1 MNNLEDRTIELEWL
15 YGKTLSEI
23 EAIITD
29 MGQKKFV
36 AKQICDWLYK
46 KNIHSI
52 DLMSNLPLSLRESL
66 KERYCVGSM
75 EHSRVDTST
84 DGTKK
89 YLFPISKNN
98 FIESA
103 YIPDRDRATLC
114 VSSQCGC
121 RMGCKFCMTGRQPL
135 RNNLSAGEILNQIK
149 SLPERENLSN
159 VVYMGMGEPLD
170 NIDNVLKSIEILT
183 QSWGYGWSPTRITLS
198 TIGLTPA
205 LIRFMKESKAN
216 LTISLHAA
224 DLCKREALM
233 PIQKRYNIEEIV
245 SEIRKFDFA
254 HQRRV
259 SFGYIMFKGYND
271 SKNDADKICELLR
284 GIPCRINLIHFH
296 QIPDCD
302 LKATAHSEVLKFRDY
317 LNSRGFIATIRASR
331 GEDIFAACGML
342 STKESLKDG

>member
-1 MNNLEDRTIELEWL
+1 MNCLEKKSTEPEWL

-23 EAIITD
+23 ENIIAEY
-29 MGQKKFV
+29 GQKKFV

-46 KNIHSI
+46 KNINSI
-52 DLMSNLPLSLRESL
+52 DLMTNLPLNFREKL
-66 KERYCVGSM
+66 KESYCVGNI
-75 EHSRVDTST
+75 EHSRVDVSV

-89 YLFPISKNN
+89 YLFPTIKNG

-103 YIPDRDRATLC
+103 FIPDNDRATLC

-135 RNNLSAGEILNQIK
+135 LNNLSAGEILNQIK
-149 SLPERENLSN
+149 SLPERESLSN

-170 NIDNVLKSIEILT
+170 NIDNVLKSIDILT

-198 TIGLTPA
+198 TIGLTPQ

-216 LTISLHAA
+216 LTISLHSA
-224 DLCKREALM
+224 DLSKRESLM
-233 PIQKRYNIEEIV
+233 PIQKRYNIEDIV
-245 SEIRKFDFA
+245 SEIKKFDFS

-271 SKNDADKICELLR
+271 SKNDANRICELLK
-284 GIPCRINLIHFH
+284 GIMCRINLIHFH
-296 QIPDCD
+296 QIPDFD
-302 LKATAHSEVLKFRDY
+302 LKATPHSEILKFRDY
-317 LNSRGFIATIRASR
+317 LNSRGFITTIRASR

-342 STKESLKDG
+342 STKESLKNV